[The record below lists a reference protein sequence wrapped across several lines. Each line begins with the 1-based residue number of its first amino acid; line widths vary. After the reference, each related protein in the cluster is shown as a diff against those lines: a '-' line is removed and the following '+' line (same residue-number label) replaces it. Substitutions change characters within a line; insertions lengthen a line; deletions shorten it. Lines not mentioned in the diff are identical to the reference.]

1 VARQQKVETVV
12 TDDLTGETLTDSEV
26 ETVSFAVDG
35 ITYEIDLS
43 PTNAS
48 SLRNDIAMWIEHAR
62 PTTRVRKASSTSKT
76 GKGGKGGSSTKGS
89 GAGKGSETGA
99 KGRVTADRERSVAI
113 REWANAHGHTVSDRG
128 RIPAA
133 VVAAYDATH

>member
-1 VARQQKVETVV
+1 MARQQKVETVV

-62 PTTRVRKASSTSKT
+62 PTTTARPSKNRQGPGT
-76 GKGGKGGSSTKGS
+76 
-89 GAGKGSETGA
+89 GAGQ
-99 KGRVTADRERSVAI
+99 VTTDRKRSVAI
-113 REWANAHGHTVSDRG
+113 REWANAHGHTVSEQG

>member
-62 PTTRVRKASSTSKT
+62 PTTTARPSKNRQGPGN
-76 GKGGKGGSSTKGS
+76 GKGPGN
-89 GAGKGSETGA
+89 GAG
-99 KGRVTADRERSVAI
+99 RITADRERSVAI

-128 RIPAA
+128 RIAAA
-133 VVAAYDATH
+133 VVAAYDAAH